1 MIATASAPASSAAQA
16 ARPGRGLAAGI
27 VAALLG
33 ALVFGIIQ
41 GKIGH
46 RGQEVGY
53 WALCIGLLIGA
64 VVGKLGGRVPLLALI
79 GIPLALVSVSLAQ
92 LIGVAVQ
99 MGDQSSW
106 PTADTLIDHFGL
118 VADYWRD
125 RILGRNDITFYAVAG
140 VESYLVAKRITE

>member
-1 MIATASAPASSAAQA
+1 MIACASSASPD

-27 VAALLG
+27 ATTLLAAAL
-33 ALVFGIIQ
+33 FGFVQ

-64 VVGKLGGRVPLLALI
+64 ALGKLGGRAPLLALI
-79 GIPLALVSVSLAQ
+79 GIPLALVGVSLAQ

-106 PTADTLIDHFGL
+106 PTADTLIGHFGL
-118 VADYWRD
+118 VMDSWRSD
-125 RILGRNDITFYAVAG
+125 VLGRNDITFYAVAG